1 MSEAVEILIK
11 ADDQASATMAVVA
24 TNAQNAGK
32 KTGNA
37 FQDSGKN
44 VKATSDLFAQ
54 LANMS
59 GNSQL
64 AGLANTVSGITEK
77 VGQFSQV
84 SKAGKLGAIGFKLGL
99 MGLAATAGFAV
110 GKVLADIVWQTEKF
124 ERAMA
129 KAKETAAELDDQL
142 KKSNAT
148 IAASAREDIE
158 LIRNPEEKQAA
169 YRTLFDQLNKQISMS
184 SQLVKVN
191 EQTVEDWANAWQVTG
206 NRKQY
211 ALDAQEELKVAK
223 ENLAN
228 LKEQRDAV
236 QKLSG
241 ARAVENAAIKEANAL
256 KNKSESYIAN
266 LRLEVEYLKATR
278 EEQIK
283 LDALR
288 NTTDEDRGEAE
299 RLLKERDAIKAK
311 QEAEREAAAE
321 TKKLQEDAIQAAEK
335 AAEDAEKARQ
345 KAQEDR
351 EKEAEQIA
359 ENARREVE
367 RVQDIIKAER
377 ERLELQKIE
386 KEQGKEA
393 AAAQQLMNQ
402 GVDEATAKQLAA
414 QQAAHDKATQDE
426 ADAAAKLKGKQT
438 DEKKLGGGPAP
449 TLAAMESRLLT
460 RGPADRQSNAL
471 EDAAASLRKIMASS
485 SSIEGNTATT
495 IETLG
500 FIKDN
505 TSSTTQMV
513 TVP

>member
-11 ADDQASATMAVVA
+11 ADDQASAKLASVA

-32 KTGNA
+32 KTADA
-37 FQDSGKN
+37 FKDSGRN
-44 VKATSDLFAQ
+44 VKATTDLFSQ
-54 LANMS
+54 LASMT
-59 GNSQL
+59 GNSEL
-64 AGLANTVSGITEK
+64 AGLANVVGGVSEK
-77 VGQFSQV
+77 VGQFSEV
-84 SKAGKLGAIGFKLGL
+84 SKKGALGAVGFKLGL

-124 ERAMA
+124 ERSVA
-129 KAKETAAELDDQL
+129 KAKETAAELDAQL
-142 KKSNAT
+142 KKTNAT
-148 IAASAREDIE
+148 IAANVREDIE
-158 LIRNPEEKQAA
+158 LIRNPEEKKAA
-169 YRTLFDQLNKQISMS
+169 YKTLFDELNKQIAMS
-184 SQLVKVN
+184 GQLVKV
-191 EQTVEDWANAWQVTG
+191 EEKAVEEWANAWQVTG
-206 NRKQY
+206 ARKQY
-211 ALDAQEELKVAK
+211 ALDAQDQLKVAK

-228 LKEQRDAV
+228 LKEQRDELNKIV
-236 QKLSG
+236 GS
-241 ARAVENAAIKEANAL
+241 RALENAAIKEANAA
-256 KNKSESYIAN
+256 KDKSESYLEN

-311 QEAEREAAAE
+311 QDAEREAAAE
-321 TKKLQEDAIQAAEK
+321 AKKLQEDAIQAAEK

-393 AAAQQLMNQ
+393 AAAQQLINQ

-426 ADAAAKLKGKQT
+426 ADAAAKLKGET
-438 DEKKLGGGPAP
+438 TGKKTGGGPAP

-485 SSIEGNTATT
+485 DSIAGNTATT

-505 TSSTTQMV
+505 TSSTTQV
-513 TVP
+513 VAIP

>member
-1 MSEAVEILIK
+1 
-11 ADDQASATMAVVA
+11 
-24 TNAQNAGK
+24 
-32 KTGNA
+32 
-37 FQDSGKN
+37 
-44 VKATSDLFAQ
+44 
-54 LANMS
+54 
-59 GNSQL
+59 
-64 AGLANTVSGITEK
+64 
-77 VGQFSQV
+77 
-84 SKAGKLGAIGFKLGL
+84 
-99 MGLAATAGFAV
+99 
-110 GKVLADIVWQTEKF
+110 
-124 ERAMA
+124 
-129 KAKETAAELDDQL
+129 L
-142 KKSNAT
+142 K
-148 IAASAREDIE
+148 D
-158 LIRNPEEKQAA
+158 
-169 YRTLFDQLNKQISMS
+169 
-184 SQLVKVN
+184 
-191 EQTVEDWANAWQVTG
+191 
-206 NRKQY
+206 
-211 ALDAQEELKVAK
+211 
-223 ENLAN
+223 
-228 LKEQRDAV
+228 
-236 QKLSG
+236 
-241 ARAVENAAIKEANAL
+241 
-256 KNKSESYIAN
+256 KSESYIEN

-311 QEAEREAAAE
+311 QEAEREAAEE

-335 AAEDAEKARQ
+335 AAEEAERARQ

-402 GVDEATAKQLAA
+402 GIDEATAKQLAA

-438 DEKKLGGGPAP
+438 DEKKTGGGPAP

-460 RGPADRQSNAL
+460 RGPSDRQSNAL

-495 IETLG
+495 ITTLG